1 MKLKNKGTRAYL
13 FSVFIVTFI
22 AFVIPSVALYFGS
35 YGGIILSAC
44 LSMLNAGTACC
55 SWILAKPNRKNN
67 LLKWHLGLNS
77 CITLLL
83 LGIFSVVITNC
94 SSISLC
100 VTIFIWLGI
109 FNMLPIT
116 LSYAIYTFIQRND
129 AIKNNYAKK
138 IKTRQSKPPRLFSFR
153 YCSVMSFATAVTT
166 AAATLITPQPPSQPP
181 Q

>member
-1 MKLKNKGTRAYL
+1 MKLKTKGIKAYL

-35 YGGIILSAC
+35 YGGVILSAC

-67 LLKWHLGLNS
+67 LLKWHLGLNA
-77 CITLLL
+77 CITMLL
-83 LGIFSVVITNC
+83 LGIVSVVLTNG

-116 LSYAIYTFIQRND
+116 LSYAIYTFIQCND
-129 AIKNNYAKK
+129 
-138 IKTRQSKPPRLFSFR
+138 
-153 YCSVMSFATAVTT
+153 V
-166 AAATLITPQPPSQPP
+166 
-181 Q
+181 